1 MTKYLKIIIA
11 ILFIIVSIYFVREFQ
26 LLEYLSK
33 ESLESFLEP
42 FGVFAP
48 LIFMIVYY
56 VITLLFISATA
67 FTIISGLLFGK
78 LWGSIYVIIAASL
91 SALTAFYISRYFG
104 KDVLEKLPEKGIGK
118 LIKKLNEKVEHN
130 SFKSFFVMRC
140 LFLPYAPLSY
150 AAGLVKKA
158 NAKDFFLATLITNI
172 IFTPAFTY
180 LGDSLLEGPKAL
192 ILPVVL
198 IVLVLLVPKIMKRFK

>member
-1 MTKYLKIIIA
+1 MKKLLKILLA
-11 ILFIIVSIYFVREFQ
+11 IFAIFMVIFLVREFQ
-26 LLEYLSK
+26 LLQYLNK
-33 ESLESFLEP
+33 ESLETFLEP

-48 LIFMIVYY
+48 MVFMLIYY
-56 VITLLFISATA
+56 VITLLFVSATA

-78 LWGSIYVIIAASL
+78 LWGSVYVIIAASL

-104 KDVLEKLPEKGIGK
+104 KDILEKLPEKGVGK
-118 LIKKLNEKVEHN
+118 LIRTLNAKIEHN
-130 SFKSFFVMRC
+130 CFKSFFVMRS
-140 LFLPYAPLSY
+140 LFLPYIPLSY

-192 ILPVVL
+192 ILPVIL
-198 IVLVLLVPKIMKRFK
+198 IVLVLLVPKIVKRFK